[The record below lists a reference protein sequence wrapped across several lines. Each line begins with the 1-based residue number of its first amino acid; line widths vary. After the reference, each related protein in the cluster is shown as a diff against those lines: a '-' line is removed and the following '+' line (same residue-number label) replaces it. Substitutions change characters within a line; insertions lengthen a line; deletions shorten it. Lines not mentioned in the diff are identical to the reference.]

1 MELFELTI
9 EEKMDEVFAIS
20 LVENPA
26 IESDF
31 IYFGKQEIQFAKV
44 DTEQRMLI
52 GPVLI
57 PDKKILRV
65 DGEGKPY
72 QVYLSKD
79 TIKQVAQNYL
89 MKKYTDKATL
99 EHDKSIKGV
108 HLVES
113 WIKEGRLDKSNSYGL
128 AGLPEGTWMG
138 MFKITDDKLW
148 NNYIKTGVV
157 KGFSIEGL
165 FSHKLIHA
173 SMIDDSIFEK
183 EITELTEEET
193 LVVLKKL
200 KYSIKND
207 NRFKSGKTLLEET
220 HSDYPD
226 GVKGNAKRAL
236 EWANT
241 NGWGSCGT
249 PVGKQRA
256 NQLAKG
262 EPISVDTIKRMY
274 SFLSRHEGDLVSST
288 AYGDGCGK
296 LMYDAW
302 GGKAAL
308 GWSRNKLRE
317 LGLLNENEGN
327 PSIPNSSYAGEP
339 AKGKKKFVS
348 PAMFAEEDVCPP
360 ATQNIPLNLANRQ
373 RCIDEANYGPLNPN
387 EPNED
392 YWKAK
397 ADQFKGDVES
407 AKKALCG
414 NCSFFVQTKKILDCI
429 AGGINDTNEWDTIK
443 AGDLGYCEAF
453 DFKCAANRTC
463 GAWVGGGPIVD

>member
-1 MELFELTI
+1 MELYELTI
-9 EEKMDEVFAIS
+9 DDKVDEVFAIS

-31 IYFGKQEIQFAKV
+31 IFFGKEQIQFAKV

-72 QVYLSKD
+72 NVFLSKE
-79 TIKQVAQNYL
+79 TVKKVAQNYL

-99 EHDKSIKGV
+99 EHDKTIKGV

-113 WIKEGRLDKSNSYGL
+113 WIKDSKLDKSNGYGL
-128 AGLPEGTWMG
+128 ALPEGTWVG
-138 MFKITDDKLW
+138 MFQITDEKLW
-148 NNYIKTGVV
+148 QDYIKTGMV

-165 FSHKLIHA
+165 FSHKLIKA
-173 SMIDDSIFEK
+173 SMIDESILEK
-183 EITELTEEET
+183 EITQLTEEEA

-200 KYSIKND
+200 KYSIKSD
-207 NRFKSGKTLLEET
+207 KRFKSGKTMLEET

-226 GVKGNAKRAL
+226 GVKSNAKKAL

-274 SFLSRHEGDLVSST
+274 SFLSRHEGDLQSST

-308 GWSRNKLRE
+308 GWSRNKLRT
-317 LGLLNENEGN
+317 LGLLNESEGN
-327 PSIPNSSYAGEP
+327 PSIPNSSYPGETPKKNKYIHP
-339 AKGKKKFVS
+339 ALIG
-348 PAMFAEEDVCPP
+348 
-360 ATQNIPLNLANRQ
+360 
-373 RCIDEANYGPLNPN
+373 
-387 EPNED
+387 
-392 YWKAK
+392 
-397 ADQFKGDVES
+397 
-407 AKKALCG
+407 
-414 NCSFFVQTKKILDCI
+414 
-429 AGGINDTNEWDTIK
+429 TNK
-443 AGDLGYCEAF
+443 
-453 DFKCAANRTC
+453 
-463 GAWVGGGPIVD
+463 